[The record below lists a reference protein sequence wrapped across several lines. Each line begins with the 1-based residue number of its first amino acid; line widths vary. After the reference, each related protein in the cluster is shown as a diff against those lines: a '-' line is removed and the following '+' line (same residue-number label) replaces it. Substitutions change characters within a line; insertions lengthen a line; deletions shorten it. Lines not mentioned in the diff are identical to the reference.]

1 MKKIKSIVASALV
14 ALIVLAS
21 LGFGVMIVGFAVV
34 IGAAFALAIRLG
46 AGVTQTNPEPAPT
59 DERGDEANTV
69 PA

>member
-46 AGVTQTNPEPAPT
+46 AGVTQTILEPAPT
-59 DERGDEANTV
+59 DERGDEASTV